1 MISKEEKEFLLK
13 SSKHIKTKHQFDSLE
28 KKVDFSKSKIKLN
41 NNRNKKVWFIGGGIS
56 GALLLAGA
64 ISLIVVF
71 TGRYENVPPLK
82 SGEIENFSTLKGFG
96 VAGEQVKQNS
106 STSNARQAKSLNENK
121 VARAFDVDEYTSFS
135 SPVNFYELT
144 RNDELK
150 KANLKTEN
158 GNVLNDYHVS
168 LYYEDNDFI
177 KVSLNTTKNLKVERY
192 YLNYINTTVSNFF
205 SFSYLDNDESIG
217 QRGLI
222 PNDEP
227 IPYFGHN
234 YLISKRSGKIYS
246 ADNVLPD
253 YTFGHT
259 DDDDYHRTVSFKDYE
274 DGYPLM
280 GLSRKKEAFD
290 LFLARE
296 INNEIKIELV
306 LNSSELRAFVGT
318 YDPIVVDLY
327 IDRYGNPFCGGAAYI
342 NKKIVNDVQFDLL
355 NRTIYKTDGEGY
367 PCYLNKENEFIR
379 TYERGR
385 DVRSV
390 KPNKRLTSEEEAEQ
404 EIYNLYQYF
413 YFNGRSIRPILRKDN
428 YILIYDY
435 KCTLLNQESEED
447 YREYKIE
454 SLPVPISSDG
464 VIQNN
469 NIYTLFDNKVYV
481 LDINTLEY
489 KEYDCGDNR
498 INSLTVNSHGDIIL
512 KGYAKDEL
520 KEITAYIVDGEF
532 TFEYQDIESD
542 NLTYYVKPLN

>member
-1 MISKEEKEFLLK
+1 MISKDEKEFLLK
-13 SSKHIKTKHQFDSLE
+13 SSKHIKTNHQFDSLE
-28 KKVDFSKSKIKLN
+28 KTGIFSQSNNKIKKEN
-41 NNRNKKVWFIGGGIS
+41 SKKIRFIGGGVFS
-56 GALLLAGA
+56 GLALAGA
-64 ISLIVVF
+64 ISLIVIF
-71 TGRYENVPPLK
+71 TGRYENVPPLR

-106 STSNARQAKSLNENK
+106 STNNARQAKNLNENK
-121 VARAFDVDEYTSFS
+121 VARAFDVEEYTYFS

-144 RNDELK
+144 RDDELK

-158 GNVLNDYHVS
+158 GNLLNDYHVS
-168 LYYEDNDFI
+168 LYYEDSDFI
-177 KVSLNTTKNLKVERY
+177 KVSLNMTKNLKVERY

-217 QRGLI
+217 QRGSI
-222 PNDEP
+222 ANDEP
-227 IPYFGHN
+227 TPYFGHN

-259 DDDDYHRTVSFKDYE
+259 DGDDYHRTVSFKDYE

-280 GLSRKKEAFD
+280 GLSRKTEAFD

-306 LNSSELRAFVGT
+306 LNSSELRAFVGS
-318 YDPIVVDLY
+318 DPGVVDLY
-327 IDRYGNPFCGGAAYI
+327 IDRYGNTYYGGAAYI
-342 NKKIVNDVQFDLL
+342 NKKIVNDVQFDSL
-355 NRTIYKTDGEGY
+355 NRTIYKTDEDGY

-390 KPNKRLTSEEEAEQ
+390 KPNNRLTSEEEAEQ
-404 EIYNLYQYF
+404 EIYNLYQNF
-413 YFNGRSIRPILRKDN
+413 YVHGRSIRPILRKDN

-469 NIYTLFDNKVYV
+469 NIYSLSDNKVYV

-489 KEYDCGDNR
+489 KEYDCGGNR

-532 TFEYQDIESD
+532 TFEYKDIESE